1 MAGRAGLEV
10 VLWNEED
17 RLPMVLVD
25 FLCLDSNGR
34 ELGDQ
39 NGWKP
44 VDGGRGEVSSVGVE
58 E

>member
-1 MAGRAGLEV
+1 MDSRAGLEV
-10 VLWNEED
+10 GLWNEED

-44 VDGGRGEVSSVGVE
+44 VDGGGAE
-58 E
+58 